1 MSKKTERIG
10 ELRSTMWY
18 NASVGIHTYGPCMN
32 GCGKSA
38 RGGGLC
44 FDCATKELGEL
55 VGGSLAKIYA
65 KLIKDAKQAES
76 LMDDK
81 AHGAP
86 EED

>member
-1 MSKKTERIG
+1 MSKKTERVE

-18 NASVGIHTYGPCMN
+18 NAATGIHTYGACMN
-32 GCGKSA
+32 GCGKTA
-38 RGGGLC
+38 RGAGLC
-44 FDCATKELGEL
+44 FDCAAKELGEL
-55 VGGSLAKIYA
+55 VGKSLAKIYA
-65 KLIKDAKQAES
+65 KLIKEVKAAES